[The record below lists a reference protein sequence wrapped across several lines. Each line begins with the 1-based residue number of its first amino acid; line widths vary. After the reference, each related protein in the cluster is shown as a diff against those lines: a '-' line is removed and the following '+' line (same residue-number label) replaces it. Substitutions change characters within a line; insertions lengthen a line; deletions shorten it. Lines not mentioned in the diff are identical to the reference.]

1 MKTLSILLIG
11 ATIFC
16 AACGENDASRDSQRG
31 GEQVKPPV
39 MNSGPEA
46 ERERAINATSDST
59 ARGDSD
65 ATGKPR

>member
-16 AACGENDASRDSQRG
+16 TACGENDADSQRG
-31 GEQVKPPV
+31 EEQVKPPV

-46 ERERAINATSDST
+46 ERERAINATRDST
-59 ARGDSD
+59 NRGDSD